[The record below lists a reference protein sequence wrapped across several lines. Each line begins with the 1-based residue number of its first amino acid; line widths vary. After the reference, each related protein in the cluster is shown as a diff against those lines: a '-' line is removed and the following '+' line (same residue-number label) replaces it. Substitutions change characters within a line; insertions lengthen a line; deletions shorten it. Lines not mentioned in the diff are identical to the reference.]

1 MFPELCKNWNSQPP
15 FSQTDSVQISDSVT
29 SVRTEI
35 HKSVAKKLPQKDLS
49 FTHFPFSKMMLTA
62 RQLMTCWYKKSYVR
76 VLPLHS
82 IQNDMKPQYWGQN
95 LLTFDKQVK
104 DKICK
109 VYSTL
114 QAKLLQ
120 LACQT
125 KWVSVCVCVCACVRA
140 CVCAWVCAEMPKL
153 KWDLHVQR
161 YTPCEAV
168 WYRWLRAESW
178 KVTLGYFRLM
188 RSFSFCNT
196 YGHGYDY
203 ECSQHHAPCHTLLD
217 MWQ

>member
-1 MFPELCKNWNSQPP
+1 MLIQKILCQSLAPP
-15 FSQTDSVQISDSVT
+15 FNSKWYAATILRAKFTYFWQTSKRQ
-29 SVRTEI
+29 
-35 HKSVAKKLPQKDLS
+35 DLQGLFHS
-49 FTHFPFSKMMLTA
+49 ASKTLTA
-62 RQLMTCWYKKSYVR
+62 GM
-76 VLPLHS
+76 P
-82 IQNDMKPQYWGQN
+82 N
-95 LLTFDKQVK
+95 
-104 DKICK
+104 K
-109 VYSTL
+109 VSE
-114 QAKLLQ
+114 
-120 LACQT
+120 
-125 KWVSVCVCVCACVRA
+125 CVCVCACVRA